1 MHAVAVNDTV
11 DLLEENGVTV
21 IGGVLNMT
29 KGERDTSKDRY
40 GYSKY
45 YKENAKIENAG
56 E

>member
-1 MHAVAVNDTV
+1 MKFYVKGGRISKTAGA
-11 DLLEENGVTV
+11 

-29 KGERDTSKDRY
+29 KGERDTSKDRD

-45 YKENAKIENAG
+45 YNENAKIENAG